1 VVEPNLGR
9 LKLAVSL
16 CARHA
21 EEGPDSYGFVF
32 ETSGAP
38 PAWEPAFAA
47 VGNTGTLVVIGPTTV
62 PVPIVA
68 NVVVQRE
75 ITIQGPF
82 TL

>member
-1 VVEPNLGR
+1 VVEPHLGR

-75 ITIQGPF
+75 ITIQGS
-82 TL
+82 LRL